1 MVNRTDSDAAN
12 GEELPADE
20 PLTTKEGWRRF
31 VDRQPAVPDQ
41 HNPATVELLSRTE
54 RIAYDEERRD
64 YHADLPLANTPT
76 IQRVITT
83 ARLLVQLNRQQ
94 VSARRGLI
102 VSGASGTG
110 KTTALTQLGRTHE
123 RHTRRRHPRDQHRLP
138 VLYVTVPPAATA
150 RMLAVEFARFLGL
163 QFTARANIA
172 DIVDAVCH
180 TAARTNVEVVLV
192 DELHNLNLA
201 TRSGAEVSDQLK
213 YFAERL
219 PATFVY
225 AGIDVE
231 AAGLF
236 AGTRGRQIAGRF
248 TVIPA
253 TPFAYG
259 TSEQREQWRA
269 LVATMD
275 SALRLHRHKP
285 GSLVAMEE
293 YLYRR
298 SGGMIGSLSQ
308 VVRGAAILAIEDR
321 TEAITRQ
328 LLDIVPVDHA
338 AERADNARRAGRGK
352 KAAG

>member
-1 MVNRTDSDAAN
+1 MVNRSNGDAEAES
-12 GEELPADE
+12 GADE

-31 VDRQPAVPDQ
+31 VDRQPVAPGA
-41 HNPATVELLSRTE
+41 HNPATLDLLTDEQQDLVEE
-54 RIAYDEERRD
+54 ARRA

-76 IQRVITT
+76 IQKVIST
-83 ARLLVQLNRQQ
+83 ARLLVQLNRNQ

-102 VSGASGTG
+102 VSGQSGTG

-123 RHTRRRHPRDQHRLP
+123 RHIRRRFPHDEHRLP
-138 VLYVTVPPAATA
+138 VLYATVPPASTA
-150 RMLAVEFARFLGL
+150 RMLAMEFARFLGL
-163 QFTARANIA
+163 SFTGRVNIT

-180 TAARTNVEVVLV
+180 TAARTGVELVLV

-201 TRSGAEVSDQLK
+201 TRAGAEVSDQLK

-236 AGTRGRQIAGRF
+236 AGVRGRQIAGRF
-248 TVIPA
+248 TVIGA
-253 TPFAYG
+253 SAFAYG
-259 TSEQREQWRA
+259 ASEQREQWRA
-269 LVATMD
+269 LVATME
-275 SALRLHRHKP
+275 STLRLHRHKT
-285 GSLVAMEE
+285 GSLVALEE

-298 SGGMIGSLSQ
+298 SSGMIGSLSHL
-308 VVRGAAILAIEDR
+308 VRGAAILAIEDGSER
-321 TEAITRQ
+321 ITRA

-338 AERADNARRAGRGK
+338 AERS
-352 KAAG
+352 AAGDRSRRVIG

>member
-1 MVNRTDSDAAN
+1 VVTG
-12 GEELPADE
+12 GEADEAGADE

-31 VDRQPAVPDQ
+31 VDRQPAVPDR
-41 HNPATVELLSRTE
+41 HNPATVELLTPAE
-54 RIAYDEERRD
+54 RDAYDEARRA

-76 IQRVITT
+76 IQKVIST
-83 ARLLVQLNRQQ
+83 ARLLVQLNRNQ

-110 KTTALTQLGRTHE
+110 KTTALTQMGRTHE
-123 RHTRRRHPRDQHRLP
+123 RHTRKRHPDDQHRLP

-163 QFTARANIA
+163 TFTGRANIT
-172 DIVDAVCH
+172 DIVDAVCQ
-180 TAARTNVEVVLV
+180 TAARTRVELVLV

-201 TRSGAEVSDQLK
+201 TRAGAEVSDQLK

-248 TVIPA
+248 TVVPA
-253 TPFAYG
+253 APFGYG
-259 TSEQREQWRA
+259 TTEQREQWRA
-269 LVATMD
+269 LVATME
-275 SALRLHRHKP
+275 STLRLPRHKP
-285 GSLVAMEE
+285 GSLVALDE

-298 SGGMIGSLSQ
+298 SAGMIGSLSQ
-308 VVRGAAILAIEDR
+308 LIRGAAILAIEDR
-321 TEAITRQ
+321 SEAITRD
-328 LLDIVPVDHA
+328 LLGVVPVDYA
-338 AERADNARRAGRGK
+338 AERAATTRTLKPGRGRATR
-352 KAAG
+352 AAG